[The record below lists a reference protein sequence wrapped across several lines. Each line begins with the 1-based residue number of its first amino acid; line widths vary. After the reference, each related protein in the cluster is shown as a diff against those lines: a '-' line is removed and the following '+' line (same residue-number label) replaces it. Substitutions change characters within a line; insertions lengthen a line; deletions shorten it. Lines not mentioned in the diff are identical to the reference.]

1 MTTVTDPKLKQE
13 ILDLFN
19 EQNNITDVDISG
31 SKQNI
36 DPTLRDELL
45 QIQKDQEDKSFL
57 TGVGESIVD
66 FFSGTKKTEFA
77 ELPEI
82 GEYTGEGA
90 AKVALGL
97 SLTPNQ
103 RSQLDIILNQVPGS
117 NPMEDKFG
125 NLIVVM
131 PDGKSF

>member
-45 QIQKDQEDKSFL
+45 QIQKDQEDKK
-57 TGVGESIVD
+57 IR
-66 FFSGTKKTEFA
+66 K
-77 ELPEI
+77 
-82 GEYTGEGA
+82 A
-90 AKVALGL
+90 ARDDMLG
-97 SLTPNQ
+97 
-103 RSQLDIILNQVPGS
+103 RG
-117 NPMEDKFG
+117 
-125 NLIVVM
+125 
-131 PDGKSF
+131 